1 MKKKFILIFVI
12 LFAFLCSACAIP
24 TEEKSVV
31 HSSGLWPYYTFEEA
45 CEIAD
50 LIIVGTVKSVDKTYL
65 VPMIENANPK
75 RPSNYIAL
83 TDLTITVE
91 KTLKGVEQ
99 KEIKYIQ
106 EGGETRETVY
116 VCDDVYEL
124 KKGER
129 ALLFLSADGFVITSE
144 CVKPV
149 DAYDKISVD
158 STFFPGKS
166 EDARS
171 VMTKVDVD
179 EYADL
184 ISTYLSSQSA
194 G

>member
-1 MKKKFILIFVI
+1 MKKKSILIFTV

-31 HSSGLWPYYTFEEA
+31 HSMGLWPYYTFEEA
-45 CEIAD
+45 CEEAD
-50 LIIVGTVKSVDKTYL
+50 YIFVGTVKSVGKPYL
-65 VPMIENANPK
+65 VPMIANANPK

-91 KTLKGVEQ
+91 RMLKGVEQ
-99 KEIKYIQ
+99 KEINYIQ
-106 EGGETRETVY
+106 EGGETRKTIY

-124 KKGER
+124 KKDER
-129 ALLFLSADGFVITSE
+129 ALLFITEDGYVITAD
-144 CVKPV
+144 CVMPV
-149 DAYDKISVD
+149 DAKGKISIS

-166 EDARS
+166 KNDRS
-171 VMTKVDVD
+171 VMTKMDVD
-179 EYADL
+179 EYADI
-184 ISTYLSSQSA
+184 ISTYLSSQTA